1 MILVYNKRNI
11 EINNN
16 KNMRFI
22 MNNKERRYD
31 PVTGKPV
38 DKSYLEQGLPYYLQ
52 ADLDAY
58 KVEDQY
64 NTLKM
69 EPLWYNLYAS
79 INEALNDEEISDEA
93 ARYLRDKYLFKPAG
107 T

>member
-1 MILVYNKRNI
+1 
-11 EINNN
+11 
-16 KNMRFI
+16 
-22 MNNKERRYD
+22 MNDNELYD
-31 PVTGKPV
+31 PITGKPI
-38 DKSYLEQGLPYYLQ
+38 DKSYLEQGLPKQLQ
-52 ADLDAY
+52 INLDAY
-58 KVEDQY
+58 KAEDQH

-69 EPLWYNLYAS
+69 EPLWYNLYAA